1 MKKTI
6 RIMAII
12 AVALAGLSII
22 LILASIP
29 FQSMLAREVYGY
41 PEDWVETLPQFPLI
55 SFLICFL
62 RTACIA
68 LLIICCGN
76 KKGGIWLELLIL
88 GCLVIIL
95 PSISQIVSPL
105 YTVLLSRMGD
115 QYLAANSVVTNI
127 ANFCLIPS
135 NWGLALAYVTCGMSI
150 AFKKI
155 DTNKN
160 HAVINEEINL

>member
-12 AVALAGLSII
+12 AVVLAGLSII

-41 PEDWVETLPQFPLI
+41 PEDLVEILPRFPLL

-105 YTVLLSRMGD
+105 YTVLLSRVGS

-135 NWGLALAYVTCGMSI
+135 NWGQALAYVTCGMSI

>member
-12 AVALAGLSII
+12 AVVLAGFSLI

-29 FQSMLAREVYGY
+29 FQSMLASKVYGY
-41 PEDWVETLPQFPLI
+41 PENLVETLPRFPLL
-55 SFLICFL
+55 SFLICLL
-62 RTACIA
+62 RTACIV

-76 KKGGIWLELLIL
+76 KKGGIWPELLIL
-88 GCLVIIL
+88 GCLVIII

-105 YTVLLSRMGD
+105 YNVLLGHMGS
-115 QYLAANSVVTNI
+115 QYLVANSVVTHI
-127 ANFCLIPS
+127 ANFCSIPS
-135 NWGLALAYVTCGMSI
+135 NWGQALAYVTCGMSI

-155 DTNKN
+155 NINTN
-160 HAVINEEINL
+160 HAVINGEINL

>member
-12 AVALAGLSII
+12 SVVLAGFSLI

-29 FQSMLAREVYGY
+29 FQSMLAREVYGCS
-41 PEDWVETLPQFPLI
+41 EDLVETLPRFPLL
-55 SFLICFL
+55 SFSICLL

-76 KKGGIWLELLIL
+76 KKSGIWPELLIL
-88 GCLVIIL
+88 GCLVIIIPL
-95 PSISQIVSPL
+95 ISQIVSPL
-105 YTVLLSRMGD
+105 YNVLLGHMGS
-115 QYLAANSVVTNI
+115 QYLAANSAVTNI
-127 ANFCLIPS
+127 ANFCSIPS
-135 NWGLALAYVTCGMSI
+135 NWGQALAYVTCGMSI

-155 DTNKN
+155 NINTN

>member
-12 AVALAGLSII
+12 AVSLAGFSLI

-41 PEDWVETLPQFPLI
+41 HEDLVEALPQFPLL

-76 KKGGIWLELLIL
+76 KKGGIGLELLIL

-95 PSISQIVSPL
+95 PLISQFVSQL
-105 YTVLLSRMGD
+105 YTVLLSRID
-115 QYLAANSVVTNI
+115 RQYLVANYVVTNI
-127 ANFCLIPS
+127 ANFCSIPS
-135 NWGLALAYVTCGMSI
+135 NCGQAHAYVTCGMSI

-155 DTNKN
+155 NINTN
-160 HAVINEEINL
+160 HAITNEEINL

>member
-6 RIMAII
+6 RIMTII
-12 AVALAGLSII
+12 AVVLAGFSLI
-22 LILASIP
+22 LILTSIP

-41 PEDWVETLPQFPLI
+41 PEDVVEALPQFPLL

-68 LLIICCGN
+68 LLIFCCGN
-76 KKGGIWLELLIL
+76 KKGGIWPELLIL

-95 PSISQIVSPL
+95 PSISQIVLPL
-105 YTVLLSRMGD
+105 YTELLRRMGS
-115 QYLAANSVVTNI
+115 QHLIANSVVTNI
-127 ANFCLIPS
+127 ANFCAIPS
-135 NWGLALAYVTCGMSI
+135 NLGQALAYVTCGMSI

-155 DTNKN
+155 NINTN
-160 HAVINEEINL
+160 HAAIDEEINL